1 MKRKLKK
8 LLCNVLMVCMV
19 LLLFTPVQVQAASRL
34 NVTSK
39 TLMVG
44 QTLTLKVIGAVG
56 KVKWSSSKS
65 SVASVN
71 QSGKVTA
78 KKVGNATIKAKVSGK
93 TLKCKIKVKKINI
106 KTGVVYKDDNVI
118 VKFTGLSDE
127 SALGGYDINFEI
139 ENLSDSSLTIQNRE
153 TSINGF
159 MVKLAVLSIDISPGK
174 TANTSIMVFGDD
186 AEAMPMGKIKEIE
199 TKFAIVDTED
209 FNTYYE
215 TELVT
220 IA

>member
-159 MVKLAVLSIDISPGK
+159 MVKLAALSIDISPGK

>member
-19 LLLFTPVQVQAASRL
+19 LSLFSSVQVQAASRL

-159 MVKLAVLSIDISPGK
+159 MVKLAALSIDISPGK